1 MLYYKEFQKN
11 DYVPEILGNKKK
23 FDNTIYTFDIET
35 TSYYIYGGEIYPS
48 PKYLSLSKK
57 EQEEVEYRSNMYI
70 WMFGVNDI
78 VYYGRTWEE
87 FIDFLNMFDKK
98 HEYLK
103 YIYVHNLSFEF
114 QFLKSVLHF
123 KEVVARKSH
132 KVMKAITRDFNIEF
146 RCSLF
151 LSNCKLEKLPELYH
165 LKVEKLVGNLDYKK
179 LRHSKTI
186 LDEKE

>member
-1 MLYYKEFQKN
+1 MLYYKEFKIN
-11 DYVPEILGNKKK
+11 DYKPEILGKKKK

-35 TSYYIYGGEIYPS
+35 TSYYIYQGKIYPGCE
-48 PKYLSLSKK
+48 YLSLSKK
-57 EQEEVEYRSNMYI
+57 EQEEVEFRSNMYI

-114 QFLKSVLHF
+114 QFLK
-123 KEVVARKSH
+123 
-132 KVMKAITRDFNIEF
+132 
-146 RCSLF
+146 
-151 LSNCKLEKLPELYH
+151 KL
-165 LKVEKLVGNLDYKK
+165 
-179 LRHSKTI
+179 
-186 LDEKE
+186 